1 MRTDILV
8 FLAYKYAKDGKKDA
22 ICREMTDRRFVIV
35 SSKKTTDLL
44 LYLISKN
51 IGLDAMMYV
60 VDSNTHVSFS
70 NVNDL
75 NALIK
80 EISMTLY
87 DDDNKTFLQSVED
100 DGSLF
105 FMTERKGIYVLKRLE
120 SDEFYKMCTGEEKGG
135 SHPHV

>member
-1 MRTDILV
+1 MPKTVKGRYLQGN
-8 FLAYKYAKDGKKDA
+8 DGQEVCD
-22 ICREMTDRRFVIV
+22 CLEQ
-35 SSKKTTDLL
+35 KTTDLL

-51 IGLDAMMYV
+51 IGLNAMMYV

-100 DGSLF
+100 DGSFF